1 MLVDMPLVYICW
13 LVLEYGDEYLAN
25 ELLASE
31 LSNIGNVRAEDLGNK
46 IRPYHGTET
55 KKVSTKQCCSV
66 PSYGGERGRYKYR
79 LEGLVGPRES
89 QVC

>member
-1 MLVDMPLVYICW
+1 MLGKQHMLVDMPLVYICW

-46 IRPYHGTET
+46 IRPLSSSWKYAYIIGT
-55 KKVSTKQCCSV
+55 
-66 PSYGGERGRYKYR
+66 
-79 LEGLVGPRES
+79 
-89 QVC
+89 